1 VAVETNMSFC
11 FEPTPRGQAGSAADA
26 RDHSEPEPFMSLAK
40 RFRHWLIILGLVLA
54 TSARAALPTAD
65 YVEGEVLVRFNAT
78 QTLVT
83 AQEVAARHG
92 LTLVRH
98 FGWLSAHEGQVI
110 GLLRSTTQNTAGLL
124 AELKSEPAITFAEP
138 NYLRWAT
145 DLRLPNDPQFGQLWG
160 LQNTGQSVNGFG
172 GAPKADVG
180 FLKAW
185 GLTRAT
191 TNEIVVGVIDTG
203 IDPTHPDL
211 TNNLWINP
219 GESPGNGVD
228 DDANGYPDDV
238 HGYDFA
244 LGTGTLT
251 DSGFHGTHVAGTVAA
266 SGNNGIGVVG
276 VDFQAHLMALKVSAD
291 GTSLDTAAIVEA
303 TQYATMM
310 KARGVNVVALNASY
324 GGGSAS
330 SIEISSIQA
339 AGGAGI
345 VFCAAAGNESANNDT
360 TLQYPASYRLPNMI
374 VVAASDQNDALAS
387 FSNYG
392 ATTVD
397 LAAPGVNVL
406 SCLPVDQAGELSY
419 VRQSTN
425 VFAADALTFSG
436 LTSTSGVTG
445 TIYYCGLGNP
455 ADFPAAVSNNIAL
468 IQRGTLLFSEKV
480 ANAMAAGA
488 RAAIIFNNAAGNFL
502 GTLGSANNYIPAVSL
517 SQADGQALQA
527 VLPVTGTVVNVPDPT
542 QIYQFLNGTSMAAPH
557 VSGAVAFAARNFPS
571 ESVSQRIQRIL
582 TNVTPVPALA
592 GKTTTAGR
600 LNLAGIVDSDHN
612 GLPDW
617 WELQYFA
624 HPTGTDPNSD
634 PDGDGANDLAEF
646 LAGTAPTNSASALRL
661 AVSRGPSAGQVK
673 LQWPSAAGRYYRI
686 LRSTNLLSGFNTIL
700 QTNLSATPPLNTLT
714 DAPPGSAR
722 GIFYRLQLEP

>member
-1 VAVETNMSFC
+1 
-11 FEPTPRGQAGSAADA
+11 
-26 RDHSEPEPFMSLAK
+26 MSLAK
-40 RFRHWLIILGLVLA
+40 HFQRWLIVFGLCFA
-54 TSARAALPTAD
+54 THAQATLPSKD
-65 YVEGEVLVRFNAT
+65 YVEGEVLVRFRAT
-78 QTLVT
+78 ETLAS
-83 AQEVAARHG
+83 AQEISARHG
-92 LTLVRH
+92 LTMARH

-110 GLLRSTTQNTAGLL
+110 GLLRSATQSTAGLL
-124 AELKSEPAITFAEP
+124 AELKSEPAVALAEP
-138 NYLRWAT
+138 NFLRWAT
-145 DLRLPNDPQFGQLWG
+145 DLRLPNDPRFAELWG
-160 LQNTGQSVNGFG
+160 LQNAGQAVNGFAG
-172 GAPKADVG
+172 TPKTDIR

-185 GLTRAT
+185 GLARQV

-219 GESPGNGVD
+219 GEISGNGID
-228 DDANGYPDDV
+228 DDANGYADDV

-276 VDFQAHLMALKVSAD
+276 VDFQARLMALKVSTD
-291 GTSLDTAAIVEA
+291 GTDLDTAAIIDA

-310 KARGVNVVALNASY
+310 KSRGVNVVALNASY
-324 GGGSAS
+324 GGGSPS

-339 AGGAGI
+339 AGNAGI
-345 VFCAAAGNESANNDT
+345 VFCAAAGNESANNDI

-387 FSNYG
+387 FSNFG

-419 VRQSTN
+419 VQQATN
-425 VFAADALTFSG
+425 VFTADALTFSG
-436 LTSTSGVTG
+436 LTSSSGVTG
-445 TIYYCGLGNP
+445 TIYFCGLGNP

-488 RAAIIFNNAAGNFL
+488 RAVIIFNNVAGNFL
-502 GTLGSANNYIPAVSL
+502 GTLGSANNYVPAIGI

-527 VLPVTGTVVNVPDPT
+527 ALPGTGTVVNVTDPT
-542 QIYQFLNGTSMAAPH
+542 QIYQFLNGTSMATPH
-557 VSGAVAFAARNFPS
+557 VAGAVAFAARNFPND
-571 ESVSQRIQRIL
+571 SVPQRIQRIL
-582 TNVTPVPALA
+582 TNATPVAALTD
-592 GKTTTAGR
+592 KTITGR
-600 LNLAGIVDSDHN
+600 RLDLARIVDSDMN

-624 HPTGTDPNSD
+624 HPTGTDPNAD
-634 PDGDGANDLAEF
+634 PDGDGSNDLAEF
-646 LAGTAPTNSASALRL
+646 LAGTTPTNSASALRL
-661 AVSRGPSAGQVK
+661 TVSRGLNAGQVK

-686 LRSTNLLSGFNTIL
+686 LRTTNLLNGFNTIV
-700 QTNLSATPPLNTLT
+700 QTNLSATPPINSFT
-714 DAPPGSAR
+714 DAPPASAK
-722 GIFYRLQLEP
+722 GDFYRLQLEP